1 MTLFG
6 YCIFYDNF
14 VGGGAEDDDDD
25 DDDDEDDEDDDKGN
39 KPVQNVVEQVP
50 PPHSVEIEEHNDAD
64 DADEQ
69 FEVVVSSL
77 CKLAERPVF
86 AL

>member
-1 MTLFG
+1 M
-6 YCIFYDNF
+6 
-14 VGGGAEDDDDD
+14 
-25 DDDDEDDEDDDKGN
+25 
-39 KPVQNVVEQVP
+39 VEQVP
-50 PPHSVEIEEHNDAD
+50 PPHSVEIEEDNDAD

-77 CKLAERPVF
+77 CKLAEKPVL